1 MCSTQEITRYHL
13 AMDDFVGLASRIN
26 DKLLSKLG
34 IYITNKKR
42 NFRLQVAHHLRSEN
56 ISVVFDVGASYGQ
69 YGVSIRRSGYRGE
82 IYSFE
87 PIASEYNKLKIL
99 SKIDGRWSANQFA
112 LGASTGTSTIFV
124 SENSVASTLLEMTPD
139 HLLLSPES
147 KISRVEPIRIETLD
161 NFISD
166 NPLPRNS
173 RIHLKID
180 VQGYE
185 KFVLDGAMQMLRDER
200 LLSIEIELQVAELY
214 FNQYNWLEVA
224 NLIHSQGFE
233 LFSSSMGF
241 FDQETGRLLQLDCL
255 FTRRRNCS

>member
-1 MCSTQEITRYHL
+1 MIN
-13 AMDDFVGLASRIN
+13 FVVLASRIN
-26 DKLLSKLG
+26 DKFLSKFG
-34 IYITNKKR
+34 IYVTNKKR
-42 NFRLQVAHHLRSEN
+42 NFRLQVAQHLKSQS

-69 YGVSIRRSGYRGE
+69 YGVSIRRSGFKGE

-87 PIASEYNKLKIL
+87 PIASEYNKLKLL

-112 LGASTGTSTIFV
+112 LGASVGTSTIYV
-124 SENSVASTLLEMTPD
+124 SQNSVASTLLGMTPD
-139 HLLLSPES
+139 HLLVSPES
-147 KISRVEPIRIETLD
+147 RVSRLEPIRIETLD
-161 NFISD
+161 NFISA

-185 KFVLDGAMQMLRDER
+185 KFVLDGAHKILLDER

-214 FNQYNWLEVA
+214 LDQSSWLEVA
-224 NLIHSQGFE
+224 NQIHAQGFE

-241 FDQETGRLLQLDCL
+241 FDQETGKLLQLDCL
-255 FTRRRNCS
+255 FTRRRN